1 MTAAV
6 LNAARGCVVLSHGL
20 ESGPQATKISALAEV
35 AERLGWRTLTPDYR
49 DLDACGLAA
58 AAAPRL
64 ARLLALIPDG
74 MPCILA
80 GSSFG
85 AFVSGLAS
93 LQCAPRGLFLLAT
106 PPLIPGFARPFAMH
120 ADVPACLVHGWRD
133 ALCPVEAVFDLAR
146 GHRAELLL
154 LDDDHRLA
162 AQVRPIAA
170 HFERF
175 LVRSAA

>member
-1 MTAAV
+1 MSAAQ
-6 LNAARGCVVLSHGL
+6 GCVVLSHGMD
-20 ESGPQATKISALAEV
+20 SGPQATKVSALAV
-35 AERLGWRTLTPDYR
+35 AAAACGWRSVRMDYR
-49 DLDACGLAA
+49 DLDAHGLAA
-58 AAAPRL
+58 AAAPRI
-64 ARLLALIPDG
+64 ARLRGAVPRDARCVLV
-74 MPCILA
+74 

-85 AFVSGLAS
+85 AFVSGLVA
-93 LQCAPRGLFLLAT
+93 CERAVAGVFLLAT
-106 PPLIPGFARPFAMH
+106 PPLIPGYAQAFALPEGT
-120 ADVPACLVHGWRD
+120 PACLVHGWRD